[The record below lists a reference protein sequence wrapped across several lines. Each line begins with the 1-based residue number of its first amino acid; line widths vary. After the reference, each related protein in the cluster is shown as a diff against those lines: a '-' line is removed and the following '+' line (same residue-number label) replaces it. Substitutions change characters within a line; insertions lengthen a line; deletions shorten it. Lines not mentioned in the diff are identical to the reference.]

1 MKTPIHLWFVGVA
14 SLLWNLMGVIDYT
27 MTQTHNRAYMAQ
39 FTPEQIAYFANFP
52 AWVVGF
58 WALAVW
64 SALLGSILLLMRR
77 GSAVM
82 VFALSFA
89 AMVVTMF
96 HNYVLSDVSFSSV
109 TGPETKWFSLAIFL
123 AALGLWFYARWLR
136 KARVLR

>member
-1 MKTPIHLWFVGVA
+1 MKTPVHLWFVAVA
-14 SLLWNLMGVIDYT
+14 SLLWNLMGVVDYA
-27 MTQTHNRAYMAQ
+27 MTQMHNPAYMAQ
-39 FTPEQIAYFANFP
+39 FTPEQLAYFTSFP

-64 SALLGSILLLMRR
+64 LALLGSVLLLMRR
-77 GSAVM
+77 GAAVM

-96 HNYVLSDVSFSSV
+96 YNYVLSDVSFSSI

-123 AALGLWFYARWLR
+123 AALGLWLYARWMR